1 MLAKILELISEAE
14 FRQIVGNEA
23 RLVVLGIL
31 KNGVINYDIVTAIL
45 NYAAKDPLLKSLII
59 KFTLENCDGGCD

>member
-23 RLVVLGIL
+23 RLVVL
-31 KNGVINYDIVTAIL
+31 VFSRMV
-45 NYAAKDPLLKSLII
+45 LLTTI
-59 KFTLENCDGGCD
+59 